1 MEPSKSELP
10 LWKVWW
16 LAARPKTL
24 PAAAAPVIVGMALAW
39 HQGVFHLGA
48 ALAALLGALLLQIGA
63 NFSNDA
69 LDFQHGADTHER
81 LGPLRVTQAGL
92 LSPETV
98 MRGTWVVFGL
108 AALCGLYLIARAGWP
123 ILIIGLASILTA
135 LAYTGGPYP
144 LGYHGWG
151 EVFVFLFF
159 GPVAV
164 VGTYYVQA
172 LAYHPLAGIG
182 SVPVGLLATA
192 ILVVNNYR
200 DLETDRAAGKHT
212 IAVRL
217 GERGAQIEYLMLL
230 AMAYLIPLYLWLSER
245 TDAGVMLTWLT
256 LPLTIPLIRAMFR
269 EKGRVLNQTL
279 AGTARLE
286 LLFSLA
292 FAAGLLFRA

>member
-1 MEPSKSELP
+1 MNTTQPDLP
-10 LWKVWW
+10 LWKIWW

-24 PAAAAPVIVGMALAW
+24 PAAMAPVVVGMALAW
-39 HQGVFHLGA
+39 HEHAFHAGA

-69 LDFQHGADTHER
+69 LDYQRGADTHER

-92 LSPETV
+92 LSPQQV

-123 ILIIGLASILTA
+123 ILVIGLASILAA

-151 EVFVFLFF
+151 EAFVFLFF

-172 LAYHPLAGIG
+172 LDYHPLAGIAAL
-182 SVPVGLLATA
+182 PVGLLATA

-212 IAVRL
+212 LAVRL
-217 GERGAQIEYLMLL
+217 GPRGAQIEYLLL
-230 AMAYLIPLYLWLSER
+230 LLGAYLTPLYLWWSGR
-245 TDAGVMLTWLT
+245 TNAGVLLTWLT
-256 LPLTIPLIRAMFR
+256 LPLSLPLFRAMFR
-269 EKGRVLNQTL
+269 ERGRILNRTL

-292 FAAGLLFRA
+292 FALGLFL